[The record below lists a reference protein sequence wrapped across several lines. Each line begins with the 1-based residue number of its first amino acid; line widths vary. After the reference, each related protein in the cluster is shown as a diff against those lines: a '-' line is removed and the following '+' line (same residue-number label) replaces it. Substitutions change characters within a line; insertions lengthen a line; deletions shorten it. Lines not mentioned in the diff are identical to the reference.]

1 LIKKNRHPPSL
12 KNMKKCS
19 CYKSSACS
27 DFATKVAQ
35 IGYLTKIHRYFCS
48 NKVAIK
54 YIKVYKIKYKVT
66 YMEYSCECCK
76 YKTNKR
82 FNYDK
87 HLLSKKHLLL
97 EEISKSQPKV
107 YSESTE
113 SQQVVIPKSTQIAEK
128 VAIVFTCKYCE
139 QNFKFKQSMYRHIKY
154 TCTKNKDEDL
164 TELVRLLNLQL
175 EQQKQEF
182 TKKIETQS
190 KQIEKLMGKLEIH
203 GSFNTTNIQNIN
215 LLAYRE
221 TDVSHLTD
229 QDYKSCLKKVN
240 HCVKHMIEKV
250 HFNPTKPENM
260 NIYISNIKDKYI
272 MVYDGM
278 NWNLANKK
286 EEIDR
291 LYEEKEM
298 MLEEWL
304 DSNPEKE
311 LKDKFLKYLNNKES
325 DECLNRIK
333 DEIKLMLYNNQNR
346 IELKS
351 VV

>member
-1 LIKKNRHPPSL
+1 
-12 KNMKKCS
+12 
-19 CYKSSACS
+19 
-27 DFATKVAQ
+27 
-35 IGYLTKIHRYFCS
+35 
-48 NKVAIK
+48 
-54 YIKVYKIKYKVT
+54 
-66 YMEYSCECCK
+66 MEYNCECCK
-76 YKTNKR
+76 YTTNKR

-87 HLLSKKHLLL
+87 HMNSKKHQLI
-97 EEISKSQPKV
+97 EESSKSQPKNNP
-107 YSESTE
+107 ESPQ
-113 SQQVVIPKSTQIAEK
+113 SQHLVTPKSTQISTK
-128 VAIVFTCKYCE
+128 VANDFTCKYCE
-139 QNFKFKQSMYRHIKY
+139 QKFKFKQSMYRHIKY
-154 TCTKNKDEDL
+154 TCTQNKDEDL

-175 EQQKQEF
+175 ETQKQELQSQS
-182 TKKIETQS
+182 KKIETQS
-190 KQIEKLMGKLEIH
+190 KQIKKLMGKLEIS

-221 TDVSHLTD
+221 SDVSHLTD
-229 QDYKSCLKKVN
+229 QDYRSCIKKVN

-278 NWNLANKK
+278 NWNLGNKK
-286 EEIDR
+286 DELDR

-333 DEIKLMLYNNQNR
+333 EEIKMMLYNNQN
-346 IELKS
+346 ILELKNS
-351 VV
+351 V

>member
-1 LIKKNRHPPSL
+1 MPNYHCELCNFSTPL
-12 KNMKKCS
+12 KSN
-19 CYKSSACS
+19 Y
-27 DFATKVAQ
+27 TTH
-35 IGYLTKIHRYFCS
+35 ILTKKHISFS
-48 NKVAIK
+48 SVQ
-54 YIKVYKIKYKVT
+54 T
-66 YMEYSCECCK
+66 
-76 YKTNKR
+76 TNNTQK
-82 FNYDK
+82 
-87 HLLSKKHLLL
+87 
-97 EEISKSQPKV
+97 QPKV
-107 YSESTE
+107 NPESTQ
-113 SQQVVIPKSTQIAEK
+113 SQHLVNPKSTQIATK
-128 VAIVFTCKYCE
+128 VATEFTCKYCE
-139 QNFKFKQSMYRHIKY
+139 QKFKFKQSMYRHIKY
-154 TCTKNKDEDL
+154 TCTQNKDEDL

-175 EQQKQEF
+175 ETQKQELQSQS
-182 TKKIETQS
+182 KKIETQS
-190 KQIEKLMGKLEIH
+190 KQIEKLMGKLEIS

-221 TDVSHLTD
+221 TDVTHLTD
-229 QDYKSCLKKVN
+229 QDYRSCIKKVN

-333 DEIKLMLYNNQNR
+333 DEIKLMLYNNQK
-346 IELKS
+346 ILEIKM
-351 VV
+351 